1 MLLIRRG
8 FAGEKTL
15 KSKITKQNKK
25 ERQFVTLCIGTTPG

>member
-8 FAGEKTL
+8 FAGKNTL
-15 KSKITKQNKK
+15 KSKRTKKKK